1 MASHTRTVN
10 SSSGRR
16 AAGTSGRR
24 AAGASG
30 RTATG
35 TQAGAATGTRTGGT
49 SATNGY
55 SAQRN
60 SGSRR
65 GRGANPPEGTHRGGG
80 THRSPGS
87 KGPKAKGRKKHLILK
102 WTLGIIGLFL
112 AVGIGAFAYL
122 YATIEIPQ
130 PETIALAEKT
140 SVYYAD
146 GKTKIGTFAEQNREI
161 IDCSVLPKYV
171 GQAVVASENRTFYT
185 DRGIDLKGIAR
196 ALINNVTKGTRQ
208 GGSTIT
214 QQYAERYYL
223 GETTT
228 YMGKLKE
235 AILAVKIAQTQ
246 DKDTVLCN
254 YLNTIYLGRSAYGIQ
269 AAAQAYFGK
278 DAKDL
283 TVPEAAMLAGI
294 IPSPSNWD
302 PAVNAKQAKS
312 RFERV
317 INIMKEDGYITAKQ
331 AREATMPETVTNAQQ
346 NIYEGP
352 NGYLLQMVRSELIN
366 SKAFTQDDLDTGGYT
381 IVTTI
386 DKSKQDLMYQTA
398 SPTKG
403 NAGMPDGVQTGG
415 LSVNVKDGSIISLY
429 AGEDYLKKQLNNVTD
444 ATYEV
449 GSTMK
454 PFTLLSTVQTG
465 VSLDTVFNGNSPRSF
480 PGLKQPMSNS
490 GGASYGYINL
500 YKATANS
507 VNTVYMDLQQHL
519 GADTIIKTAH
529 TAGIKGKIT
538 DEHDRHGAR
547 LLHHRQPGQE
557 ADAAHRRQREEQQG
571 AGTVQGAIHRGA
583 GVRRERHRTGGQGD
597 GRHHPIR
604 YRSCGERDRQDDGG
618 QVRHGKRQ
626 QGRELHRVHALD
638 AHHVR
643 HLESRSERRGAGTA
657 DHQRVLQGHGISG
670 RAVHQLHVEGA
681 GERGG
686 REVPRRDRQRQDRW
700 TRRHVGHRF
709 AVLVLGQQRP
719 VAERE
724 FAGRQQERRPVV
736 AERHAVWR
744 RVGLAVD
751 EAADRQR
758 FEWQRQWIGRQ
769 RVRWQRRERRQ
780 QRE

>member
-1 MASHTRTVN
+1 MC
-10 SSSGRR
+10 
-16 AAGTSGRR
+16 
-24 AAGASG
+24 
-30 RTATG
+30 
-35 TQAGAATGTRTGGT
+35 
-49 SATNGY
+49 
-55 SAQRN
+55 
-60 SGSRR
+60 
-65 GRGANPPEGTHRGGG
+65 
-80 THRSPGS
+80 
-87 KGPKAKGRKKHLILK
+87 
-102 WTLGIIGLFL
+102 
-112 AVGIGAFAYL
+112 
-122 YATIEIPQ
+122 
-130 PETIALAEKT
+130 
-140 SVYYAD
+140 YAD

-312 RFERV
+312 RPFERV
-317 INIMKEDGYITAKQ
+317 INIRPEEDGYITAKQ
-331 AREATMPETVTNAQQ
+331 ASEATMPKTVTNAQQ

-352 NGYLLQMVRSELIN
+352 NGYPPQMVRSELIN

-386 DKSKQDLMYQTA
+386 DKSKQDSMYQTA

-480 PGLKQPMSNS
+480 LGLKAADVEL

-507 VNTVYMDLQQHL
+507 VNTVYMDLQQYF

-538 DEHDRHGAR
+538 DDGYVTLGNSGLSMIDMAR
-547 LLHHRQPGQE
+547 GFSTIANQGKKPTLHIVASVKSSKGPE
-557 ADAAHRRQREEQQG
+557 LE
-571 AGTVQGAIHRGA
+571 QGAIHRGT

-618 QVRHGKRQ
+618 RSLGTANDNKAVSFIGFTPST
-626 QGRELHRVHALD
+626 LTMFAIW
-638 AHHVR
+638 
-643 HLESRSERRGAGTA
+643 ESRSERRGAGTA
-657 DHQRVLQGHGISG
+657 DHQRVFQGHGISG

-709 AVLVLGQQRP
+709 AATGLGATAASR
-719 VAERE
+719 R
-724 FAGRQQERRPVV
+724 AGIRRAAARATTSRHRAARSLATGRAHSRRSRRPATVRMATAMDRAATGPMAMAGTAATTGITATEGTTATT
-736 AERHAVWR
+736 AEARIAR
-744 RVGLAVD
+744 PIPPPP
-751 EAADRQR
+751 AAPPAMNPTPTA
-758 FEWQRQWIGRQ
+758 
-769 RVRWQRRERRQ
+769 
-780 QRE
+780 